1 MRWIPGGRLF
11 VQNLEFRFP
20 TMPFVDG
27 KVSEPSIRNTA
38 HLPAVGHDKS
48 KFVKALGPGIPTMG
62 ALPSISFG
70 SLTIVIPM
78 TLLSETGD
86 EAG

>member
-11 VQNLEFRFP
+11 VQNLAFRFP
-20 TMPFVDG
+20 TMSFVDG
-27 KVSEPSIRNTA
+27 KFSEPSIRNTA
-38 HLPAVGHDKS
+38 HLPAVGHDQS
-48 KFVKALGPGIPTMG
+48 EFVKALGLGIPPMG

-70 SLTIVIPM
+70 SLAIVISMP
-78 TLLSETGD
+78 LLSETGD